1 MGGHRGSISAYEA
14 TEAQMT
20 KRATDVIGLP
30 VVSADTGKKLGKVV
44 DLLLDENGTE
54 LIGLLVKHG
63 VLQQEHVLP
72 AAAVQS
78 LGPDAIVSRIEELIG
93 AKSWRERQDS
103 QARQSPRGESS

>member
-1 MGGHRGSISAYEA
+1 
-14 TEAQMT
+14 MT
-20 KRATDVIGLP
+20 KRATDVIGIP

-44 DLLLDENGTE
+44 DLLLNENGTE

-78 LGPDAIVSRIEELIG
+78 LGPDAVVSRTEELIG
-93 AKSWRERQDS
+93 AKSWRERQDAH
-103 QARQSPRGESS
+103 ARHSPRDQSS

>member
-1 MGGHRGSISAYEA
+1 
-14 TEAQMT
+14 MT

-30 VVSADTGKKLGKVV
+30 VVSANTGKKLGKVV

-54 LIGLLVKHG
+54 LVGLLVKHG

-78 LGPDAIVSRIEELIG
+78 LGPDAVISRIEELIG
-93 AKSWRERQDS
+93 AKIWRERQDS
-103 QARQSPRGESS
+103 QGRQSSRGESS

>member
-1 MGGHRGSISAYEA
+1 
-14 TEAQMT
+14 MT

-30 VVSADTGKKLGKVV
+30 VVAADTGKKLGKVV

-54 LIGLLVKHG
+54 LVGLLVTHG

-78 LGPDAIVSRIEELIG
+78 LGPDAVVSRIEALID
-93 AKSWRERQDS
+93 AKSWR
-103 QARQSPRGESS
+103 ARHDTLARESPSR